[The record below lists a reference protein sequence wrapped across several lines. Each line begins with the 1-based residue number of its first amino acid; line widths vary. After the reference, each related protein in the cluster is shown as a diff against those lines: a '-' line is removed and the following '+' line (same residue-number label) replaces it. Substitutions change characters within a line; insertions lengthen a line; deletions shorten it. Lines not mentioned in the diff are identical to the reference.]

1 MKDCYVSICP
11 DTDRVF
17 ICESGTDNN
26 LCEVFAGNDNET
38 VGDNAAYIVRCLNG
52 FGTALEALRKTACT
66 ARMFSG
72 DILPHEIDRIDRL
85 IDELEAV

>member
-26 LCEVFAGNDNET
+26 LCEVFARHDDET
-38 VGDNAAYIVRCLNG
+38 VGDNAEYIVRCLNA
-52 FGTALEALRKTACT
+52 FGTAVEALKAHARLLKHFAEGDALRNTIADLEAQ
-66 ARMFSG
+66 
-72 DILPHEIDRIDRL
+72 
-85 IDELEAV
+85 